1 VKVWNG
7 VSVKVHHEEC
17 ETCWVVGHIQV
28 TECERTDSSH
38 DENREVSRK

>member
-1 VKVWNG
+1 VKDWNG
-7 VSVKVHHEEC
+7 VGVKVHHEEC
-17 ETCWVVGHIQV
+17 ETCRVVGHIQV

>member
-1 VKVWNG
+1 VKDWNG
-7 VSVKVHHEEC
+7 VGVKVHHEER

-28 TECERTDSSH
+28 TECERRDLSH